1 MLKLRTSPGEAP
13 HLTVSQMF
21 TQQRS
26 IKDLFKKNCQ
36 WRSPIKMHMLNLNRI
51 ISAPLRAHSSV
62 LSVRFC
68 SAKPVKKHQSQVGTA
83 KECKDVPEQALAL
96 VAVRSHL

>member
-1 MLKLRTSPGEAP
+1 
-13 HLTVSQMF
+13 
-21 TQQRS
+21 
-26 IKDLFKKNCQ
+26 
-36 WRSPIKMHMLNLNRI
+36 MLNLNRI

-68 SAKPVKKHQSQVGTA
+68 SAKPVKKHQSHVGTA

-96 VAVRSHL
+96 VAVRSHLLRPE